1 MKITDE
7 VKGNVAVIHLE
18 GKVMG
23 GPDATMFHGKLHE
36 FVNAGKKKVV
46 IDLGGVEWMSS
57 VGLGMLIS
65 ALTTLKNNGGEL
77 KLAGV
82 TKTIQSLL
90 TITRLT
96 TIFDTSDTVDEAI
109 KKFGADLA

>member
-7 VKGNVAVIHLE
+7 LKDGVVVIGLE

-36 FVNAGKKKVV
+36 YVNAGNKNIIV
-46 IDLGGVEWMSS
+46 DLAKVEWMSS

-65 ALTTLKNNGGEL
+65 ALTTLKNNDGQMRL
-77 KLAGV
+77 VNV
-82 TKTIQSLL
+82 TENIESLL
-90 TITRLT
+90 TITRLV
-96 TIFDTSDTVDEAI
+96 TIFKTHDSIEDAVKSFE
-109 KKFGADLA
+109 

>member
-7 VKGNVAVIHLE
+7 LRNDIVIIGLE

-36 FVNAGKKKVV
+36 YVNAGNKKII
-46 IDLGGVEWMSS
+46 IDLARVEWMSS

-65 ALTTLKNNGGEL
+65 ALTTMKNNQGEMC
-77 KLAGV
+77 LANV
-82 TKTIQSLL
+82 TESIESLL
-90 TITRLT
+90 TITKLV
-96 TIFDTSDTVDEAI
+96 TIFKTHDSIDAAI
-109 KKFGADLA
+109 DSMS

>member
-1 MKITDE
+1 MKIVDQ
-7 VKGNVAVIHLE
+7 VKNDIVTIRLE

-36 FVNAGKKKVV
+36 YINSGKKRII

-65 ALTTLKNNGGEL
+65 ALTTAKNNQSEL
-77 KLAGV
+77 KLANV
-82 TKTIQSLL
+82 TKSIQSLL

-96 TIFDTSDTVDEAI
+96 TIFETFESVDEAA
-109 KKFGADLA
+109 KSFK

>member
-7 VKGNVAVIHLE
+7 LKDGVVVIGLE

-36 FVNAGKKKVV
+36 YVNSGNKKVV
-46 IDLGGVEWMSS
+46 IDLAKVEWMSS

-65 ALTTLKNNGGEL
+65 ALTTMKNNEGQM
-77 KLAGV
+77 KLVNV
-82 TKTIQSLL
+82 TESIKSLL
-90 TITRLT
+90 TITRLV
-96 TIFDTSDTVDEAI
+96 TIFETYDSMDEAVAAF
-109 KKFGADLA
+109 K

>member
-1 MKITDE
+1 MKIVDQ
-7 VKGNVAVIHLE
+7 VKNDIVTIRLE

-36 FVNAGKKKVV
+36 YINSGKKKII

-65 ALTTLKNNGGEL
+65 ALTTAKNNQCEL
-77 KLAGV
+77 KLANV
-82 TKTIQSLL
+82 TKSIQSLL

-96 TIFDTSDTVDEAI
+96 TIFETFESVDEAV
-109 KKFGADLA
+109 KSFK

>member
-7 VKGNVAVIHLE
+7 VKNDIVIFHLE

-36 FVNAGKKKVV
+36 YIDGGKKKVV
-46 IDLGGVEWMSS
+46 IDLKKVEWMSS

-65 ALTTLKNNGGEL
+65 AMTAVKNGGGEL
-77 KLAGV
+77 KLANI
-82 TKTIQSLL
+82 TNSIQSLL
-90 TITRLT
+90 TITRLA
-96 TIFDTSDTVDEAI
+96 TIFEAHDTVDDALNS
-109 KKFGADLA
+109 F